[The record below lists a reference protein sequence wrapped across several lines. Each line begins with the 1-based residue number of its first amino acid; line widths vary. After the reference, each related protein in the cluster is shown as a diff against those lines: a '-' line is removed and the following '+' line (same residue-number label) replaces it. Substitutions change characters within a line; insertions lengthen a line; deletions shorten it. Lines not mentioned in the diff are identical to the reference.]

1 MMVILK
7 LVQDDLEQV
16 ELKMRQ
22 EPRLMAGS
30 WPFSIGA
37 TPDATQMRNA
47 RYASPHPVLSE
58 VIDHLVTSGGKRV
71 RPALT
76 LLVSRIYPAEKE
88 HIVSL
93 AAAVELLHTATLIHD
108 DLIDGTLLRRG
119 RPTVNATWSPGATV
133 LTGDYVFA
141 RAADLAAQTDHVGV
155 MRLFA
160 HTLMVICSGE
170 INQLFSK
177 RAVLDRQQY
186 YDRIFAKT
194 AALFAVATEAA
205 GILGNAPE
213 PAVAALREYG
223 EHVGMAFQI
232 VDDVLDFI
240 GDEGK
245 MGKPVG
251 SDLRAGLVTLP
262 TLWFLEQNADH
273 TLIGDILNN
282 GHRDAALIRSA
293 VHTIRESGAIEAA
306 LDEARQFI
314 RRSQTA
320 LQTLPPSEYRDA
332 LWQLGDFVVDR
343 NW

>member
-1 MMVILK
+1 MVILN

-16 ELKMRQ
+16 EQKMRQ
-22 EPRLMAGS
+22 EPRLLAGS
-30 WPFSIGA
+30 WSPLADVALASA
-37 TPDATQMRNA
+37 LLARA
-47 RYASPHPVLSE
+47 RYAPPHPVLNE
-58 VIDHLVTSGGKRV
+58 VIDHLVNSGGKRV

-76 LLVSRIYPAEKE
+76 LLVGRIYPAEKE

-93 AAAVELLHTATLIHD
+93 AAAVELLHTATLVHD
-108 DLIDGTLLRRG
+108 DLIDGALLRRG
-119 RPTVNATWSPGATV
+119 RPTLNAAWSPGATV

-170 INQLFSK
+170 INQMFDK
-177 RAVLDRQQY
+177 RAALDRQQY

-205 GILGNAPE
+205 GVLGNAPQS
-213 PAVAALREYG
+213 AVTALREYG

-232 VDDVLDFI
+232 VDDVLDFV

-251 SDLRAGLVTLP
+251 SDLRAGLLTLP
-262 TLWFLEQNADH
+262 TLWFLEQHQDH
-273 TLIGDILNN
+273 TLLGEVLNN
-282 GHRDAALIRSA
+282 GHRDEASIRSA

-306 LDEARQFI
+306 LDQARQFV
-314 RRSQTA
+314 RRSQAA
-320 LQTLPPSEYRDA
+320 LQTLPASKYRDA

-343 NW
+343 NR

>member
-1 MMVILK
+1 MVILN

-16 ELKMRQ
+16 EQKMRQ
-22 EPRLMAGS
+22 KPRLMAGS
-30 WPFSIGA
+30 WSSL
-37 TPDATQMRNA
+37 TDADWAPVPAGRA

-58 VIDHLVTSGGKRV
+58 VIDHLVDSGGKRV

-93 AAAVELLHTATLIHD
+93 AAAVELLHTATLVHD
-108 DLIDGTLLRRG
+108 DLIDGALLRRG
-119 RPTVNATWSPGATV
+119 RPTLNAAWSPGATV

-141 RAADLAAQTDHVGV
+141 RAADLAARTNHVGV

-170 INQLFSK
+170 VNQMFNK
-177 RAVLDRQQY
+177 KATLDRQQY

-205 GILGNAPE
+205 GVLGNAPE

-232 VDDVLDFI
+232 VDDVLDFV

-251 SDLRAGLVTLP
+251 SDLRAGLLTLP
-262 TLWFLEQNADH
+262 TLWFLEQHQDH
-273 TLIGDILNN
+273 TLLGDVLNN
-282 GHRDAALIRSA
+282 GHRDEASIRSA

-306 LDEARQFI
+306 LDQAQQFI
-314 RRSQTA
+314 QRSQAA
-320 LQTLPPSEYRDA
+320 LKALPAGEYRDA

-343 NW
+343 NR